1 MKKSNEVYL
10 QDILDAI
17 LRIEEYTKDKEY
29 NDFIAINL
37 IQYATIRELEIKWEK
52 IFPILKF
59 TLKIY

>member
-29 NDFIAINL
+29 NDFIASNL
-37 IQYATIRELEIKWEK
+37 IQSATIRELEIK
-52 IFPILKF
+52 
-59 TLKIY
+59 

>member
-37 IQYATIRELEIKWEK
+37 IQYATIRELEIK
-52 IFPILKF
+52 
-59 TLKIY
+59 